1 MVIPLSLT
9 LQFAGIFAGAKL
21 LKLNINLIGVAI
33 LTFIPILATS
43 FIPGLTGFAIACV
56 AFFVALKLLD
66 RAAGFIEGIGIIF
79 ISMAIQAM
87 ANSVIV
93 PAIL

>member
-1 MVIPLSLT
+1 MLIPLSLI

-21 LKLNINLIGVAI
+21 LKLNVGLIGVAI

-43 FIPGLTGFAIACV
+43 FIPGLAGFAVACV
-56 AFFVALKLLD
+56 AFFVALKALD
-66 RAAGFIEGIGIIF
+66 RTAGFIEAIGIIF

-87 ANSVIV
+87 ANSVIA
-93 PAIL
+93 PSIL